1 MVAYQTRIRCGVASN
16 FSILSSISI
25 FYPFPETLKSPK
37 MVIPGSDFT
46 VGGIPKGANQHALLI
61 LMSPLPFSAKM
72 NRTETDYFLA
82 IKEHVSFRAN

>member
-1 MVAYQTRIRCGVASN
+1 
-16 FSILSSISI
+16 
-25 FYPFPETLKSPK
+25 

-46 VGGIPKGANQHALLI
+46 VGGIPKGANQHTLLI

-82 IKEHVSFRAN
+82 IKERVSFRAN